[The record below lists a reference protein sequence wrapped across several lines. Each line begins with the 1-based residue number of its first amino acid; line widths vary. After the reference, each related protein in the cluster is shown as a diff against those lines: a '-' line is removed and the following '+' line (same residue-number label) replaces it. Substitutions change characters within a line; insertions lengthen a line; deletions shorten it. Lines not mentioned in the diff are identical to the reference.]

1 MKVTQGV
8 RHLALQVGVAGA
20 LLGAFY
26 GVPKD
31 VWNSIGAV
39 WEKQSDSAG
48 AGAAAGTEGKRLSVE
63 ERLAKEPTTGQL
75 WGIEGEEDSQQHPR
89 GRMK

>member
-39 WEKQSDSAG
+39 WEKQSHS
-48 AGAAAGTEGKRLSVE
+48 AGAAAGTKGKRLSVE

-75 WGIEGEEDSQQHPR
+75 WGIEGEEDAQQHQGKPN
-89 GRMK
+89 K